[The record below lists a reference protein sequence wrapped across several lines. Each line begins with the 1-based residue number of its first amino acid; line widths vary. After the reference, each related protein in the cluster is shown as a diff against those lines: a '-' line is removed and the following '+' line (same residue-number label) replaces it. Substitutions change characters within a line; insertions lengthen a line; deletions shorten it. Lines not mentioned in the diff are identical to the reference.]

1 MALEQAQGSLAY
13 GAPSKTAIWLGWI
26 LGAIPVLMMAM
37 SAVMKLS
44 RNPQVLED
52 WGPKFG
58 YPQGALL
65 AIGLVE
71 LACAVLYAI
80 PRTAVLGAI
89 LVTGYLGG
97 ATATNVRIGEAA
109 FAAPVVLGILAWG
122 GLFLRDPR
130 LRELLPLRRNG

>member
-1 MALEQAQGSLAY
+1 MALDQAQGRSVGEAT
-13 GAPSKTAIWLGWI
+13 SKSAIWVGWI
-26 LGAIPVLMMAM
+26 VGAIPVLMMAV

-44 RNPQVLED
+44 RNPQVLEV

-58 YPQGALL
+58 YPEGTLL
-65 AIGLVE
+65 FVGVVE
-71 LACAVLYAI
+71 LACAVLYAF

-97 ATATNVRIGEAA
+97 ATATHVRIGEAA

-130 LRELLPLRRNG
+130 LRALLPLRQNA

>member
-1 MALEQAQGSLAY
+1 MADEQAQVGPAAA
-13 GAPSKTAIWLGWI
+13 APSKATIWVGWI
-26 LGAIPVLMMAM
+26 LGAVPVLMMAM

-44 RNPQVLED
+44 RSPQVIEV

-58 YPQGALL
+58 YPEGDLF
-65 AIGLVE
+65 AIGVTE
-71 LACAVLYAI
+71 LACAVFYAI

-97 ATATNVRIGEAA
+97 ATATNVRIGEAV
-109 FAAPVVLGILAWG
+109 FVTPVILGILAWA

-130 LRELLPLRRNG
+130 LRALLPLRRDG

>member
-1 MALEQAQGSLAY
+1 MADEQAQVGPAA
-13 GAPSKTAIWLGWI
+13 GATSKRTIWVGWI
-26 LGAIPVLMMAM
+26 LGAVPVLMMAM
-37 SAVMKLS
+37 SGFMKLM
-44 RNPQVLED
+44 RNPQVLEA

-58 YPQGALL
+58 YPEGALI
-65 AIGLVE
+65 AIGVTE

-97 ATATNVRIGEAA
+97 ATATHVRIGE
-109 FAAPVVLGILAWG
+109 PVFVTPVILGILAWG

-130 LRELLPLRRNG
+130 LRALLPLRRDG